1 MVNKEKLLLLAA
13 IYMLLPGAMPDAL
26 ADATETEKSKTKKTP
41 ALHKMDALKNSD
53 RQARKSTRTGKS

>member
-26 ADATETEKSKTKKTP
+26 ADAGDSSKAKTKKTNAVRSIKKGAP
-41 ALHKMDALKNSD
+41 APDN
-53 RQARKSTRTGKS
+53 KSATKE

>member
-26 ADATETEKSKTKKTP
+26 ADASESGKTKTRKP
-41 ALHKMDALKNSD
+41 SAVRNIKVGSD
-53 RQARKSTRTGKS
+53 SSARIAKR